1 MRKRS
6 DKARILQNTKR
17 NGFRVLGVSAI
28 LATITVFMAVNF
40 SVMVDPSSA
49 QVAECTTGGSITGT
63 VFNDYNNNGV
73 QDAGEPGIPGVEVS
87 GYLSSTTGT
96 ASAGTACE
104 TISTAGSEGQY
115 SFEPASFPVRM
126 EFTLPDSLQDYLK
139 PGPAGG
145 TTVQFVNAASGGID
159 VAFHDPAD
167 FCEANFE
174 FSTTCFAY
182 GVSTNITT
190 PQDAVVS
197 IDYNTPGV
205 IITAT
210 GSRVDAAPHTVEAQ
224 TADVGSVLGLA
235 YSGKDERLF
244 ASAWVKRHVDLGPE
258 GAGAIYTI
266 DRNTNT
272 PQLYFDINSLP
283 GAPAGAVTNRPDAV
297 PTSGWP
303 SAISPAKHLFFDVD
317 AYLKVGTTGIGD
329 IDLSPDDKTLFAV
342 NMNDK
347 QLYIMPA
354 DSATIPVAASD
365 VTTVAIPNT
374 CANAADARPMA
385 LGYNNGKM
393 YVGSVC
399 SAESI
404 VDALPLTNPTVTNDI
419 TFTYSAE
426 FDALFG
432 NTFYAEVFEYDIA
445 TSTFNPAPVVTVD
458 LTYQRGCI
466 FRLGMSATPSTP
478 ASCADVNATTN
489 WRPWQS
495 DWTQVFNDTY
505 SSGNTANDGAGNPV
519 EYPQPI
525 LSDIE
530 FDGEDMILGLRDLN
544 GDRTGHAAGAPSTA
558 IPAPGFAPTQT
569 FRGAGLGDT
578 LRACS
583 TGAGFSL
590 ENNGACGVAT
600 TVGADNNEG
609 PGGGEYYW
617 NDQTP
622 GGPNNT
628 ASNSFPV
635 DFDAGHEE
643 SGLGMLM
650 QVAGQPQVVVPSVDV
665 TEFYD
670 AGFIYFNNTT
680 GASDKRVKLYD
691 SVVDFNN
698 GSVDADPEGDGLL
711 AGKGNGIGDLEAI
724 CQAAPIQIGNLLWID
739 SNSNGVQ
746 DPGEIGAAGVVI
758 ELFKSPD
765 LTTPIATATTDANGN
780 YYFSS
785 AVGTD
790 TASAIYSIGDL
801 LPEMDYVIRVAQNQ
815 AGTPIE
821 TLFPT
826 LTNSST
832 GLNGDI
838 RDSDAISTTAGS
850 TVVLEVPVTTGV
862 IGENDHSFDI
872 GFSPIE
878 VQEMFRD
885 WGDLPDTYATSANL
899 NGPNHILVDG
909 LRMGACVDG
918 ETDGG
923 PSALAVGDDENQPT
937 STAGGSG
944 TCDPTGDDEDG
955 ILFRTFT
962 PQTDAGFA
970 SGVAVCTAIDV
981 FVTAFVPTTAT
992 ADGVLNA
999 WADLDADGSF
1009 SSAEQFVTNNAVNGA
1024 LVNST
1029 TPLNFPAPQA
1039 GATEPLGTV
1048 QAVIGLQIP
1057 CDQTLVG
1064 QNIGFRFRYTSG
1076 SGVGGDAPFG
1086 QANNGEVEDYILPVF
1101 GWDFGDSPENVD
1113 PSDPFTY
1120 ETTIPTVLNGN
1131 YKNSTDPAT
1140 AAGGAR
1146 HIVIPGGVRLGS
1158 SVETELD
1165 GQVSGGDS
1173 DTNTGGDGSNEED
1186 GWGISESTIL
1196 TSRWD
1201 NGQDGFLRVNVS
1213 QVDPDLGACVYGF
1226 IDWEG
1231 NGFAQGV
1238 TSTGVQHVTADGEAT
1253 IVFPATIERDSFFD
1267 GAGDNRGAY
1276 VRLRVIDGTGNP
1288 TDCAAVTA
1296 SPDNDFVLLPG
1307 NASGYACSGEVED
1320 YFLNFTPTAVTL
1332 QDFVAVQASTNQA
1345 ILLIVLFTLL
1355 AATGVALVG
1364 YRRSRES

>member
-1 MRKRS
+1 MRKRIGNTGNL
-6 DKARILQNTKR
+6 RNTKR
-17 NGFRVLGVSAI
+17 NSFRLLGVSAL
-28 LATITVFMAVNF
+28 LATIAVVMAVNF
-40 SVMVDPSSA
+40 SVFVDTSSA
-49 QVAECTTGGSITGT
+49 QATECVAGGSITGT

-96 ASAGTACE
+96 ASAGTTCLTVA
-104 TISTAGSEGQY
+104 TAGSEGQY
-115 SFEPASFPVRM
+115 TFEPASYPVRM
-126 EFTLPDSLQDYLK
+126 EFALPESLQTYLK
-139 PGPAGG
+139 AGPAGG

-182 GVSTNITT
+182 GVSTAITT

-197 IDYNTPGV
+197 IDYNTAGI

-210 GSRVDAAPHTVEAQ
+210 GSRVDAEPHTVESQ

-235 YSGKDERLF
+235 YNGKDEQLF
-244 ASAWVKRHVDLGPE
+244 ASAWVKRHVELGPD
-258 GAGAIYTI
+258 GAGAIYVI
-266 DRNTNT
+266 DRDTNT
-272 PQLYFDINSLP
+272 TQLYFDVNSLP
-283 GAPAGAVTNRPDAV
+283 GTPAGVVNNRPDAV

-303 SAISPAKHLFFDVD
+303 SSVSPAKHLFFDTD
-317 AYLKVGTTGIGD
+317 AYLKAGTTGIGD

-354 DSATIPVAASD
+354 DSATVPVPASD
-365 VTTVAIPNT
+365 VTAVAIPNT
-374 CANAADARPMA
+374 CTDASDARPMA

-404 VDALPLTNPTVTNDI
+404 VDDLPLTNPTVTNDI

-432 NTFYAEVFEYDIA
+432 NTFYAEVFEYDLA
-445 TSTFNPAPVVTVD
+445 TEAFNPTPVLTVD

-466 FRLGMSATPSTP
+466 FREGLGVVAFSPTECFGPGAT
-478 ASCADVNATTN
+478 AN

-495 DWTQVFNDTY
+495 DWTQVFDNAF
-505 SSGNTANDGAGNPV
+505 SSGDTSNDGAGNPV

-530 FDGEDMILGLRDLN
+530 FDGEDMILGLRDIN

-558 IPAPGFAPTQT
+558 IPAPGFPPTQT

-590 ENNGACGVAT
+590 ENNGTCGTVT
-600 TVGADNNEG
+600 TAGAGANEG

-628 ASNSFPV
+628 ASNAYPV
-635 DFDAGHEE
+635 DNAAGHEE

-650 QVAGQPQVVVPSVDV
+650 QVAGQDQVVVPSVDV
-665 TEFYD
+665 SEFYD

-680 GASDKRVKLYD
+680 GESDKRVKLYD
-691 SVVDFNN
+691 SVVDFSD
-698 GSVDADPEGDGLL
+698 GSIDASPTDAGLL

-724 CQAAPIQIGNLLWID
+724 CQAAPLQIGNLIWVD
-739 SNSNGVQ
+739 QNSNGVQ
-746 DPGEIGAAGVVI
+746 DPGEPGAAGVVV

-785 AVGTD
+785 GVGTD
-790 TASAIYSIGDL
+790 TASSIYGIADL

-821 TLFPT
+821 NLFPT
-826 LTNSST
+826 LTNSPSGT
-832 GLNGDI
+832 NGDI
-838 RDSDAISTTAGS
+838 RDSDGISTTAAS
-850 TVVLEVPVTTGV
+850 VPVLEVTLTTGV

-872 GFSPIE
+872 GFSPVE
-878 VQEMFRD
+878 VAELFRD
-885 WGDLPDTYATSANL
+885 WGDLPDSYTTSANL

-918 ETDGG
+918 EADGG
-923 PSALAVGDDENQPT
+923 PSATALGDDENQPP

-944 TCDPTGDDEDG
+944 VCDPLGDDEDG

-962 PQTDAGFA
+962 PNDAG
-970 SGVAVCTAIDV
+970 VAICTEIDV
-981 FVTAFVPTTAT
+981 FVTAFVPSSVS

-1009 SSAEQFVTNNAVNGA
+1009 SSAEQFVTNNVVNGA
-1024 LVNST
+1024 IVDST

-1039 GATEPLGTV
+1039 GTSDPLDTV

-1057 CDQTLVG
+1057 CDQALIG
-1064 QNIGFRFRYTSG
+1064 QNIGFRFRFTG
-1076 SGVGGDAPFG
+1076 GTGVGGDAPFG
-1086 QANNGEVEDYILPVF
+1086 QATNGEVEDYILPVY
-1101 GWDFGDSPENVD
+1101 GWDFGDRPETVD
-1113 PSDPFTY
+1113 PTDPFSN
-1120 ETTIPTVLNGN
+1120 ETTIPSTLDGDF
-1131 YKNSTDPAT
+1131 KDTTDPAT
-1140 AAGGAR
+1140 IAGGAR
-1146 HIVIPGGVRLGS
+1146 HIVIPGGVRLGTL
-1158 SVETELD
+1158 VDTELD
-1165 GQVSGGDS
+1165 GQVSSGNS
-1173 DTNTGGDGSNEED
+1173 DTNTGGDGDDED
-1186 GWGISESTIL
+1186 GWAISESTIL

-1201 NGQDGFLRVNVS
+1201 NGQDGFIRVNVS
-1213 QVDPDLGACVYGF
+1213 NVDPTLGACVYGF

-1231 NGFAQGV
+1231 DGFTTGV
-1238 TSTGVQHVTADGEAT
+1238 MSTGVQHVTADGEAT
-1253 IVFPATIERDSFFD
+1253 IVFPATAERDAFFD
-1267 GAGDNRGAY
+1267 GSGGNRGAY
-1276 VRLRVIDGTGNP
+1276 LRFRVIDGTGNP

-1320 YFLNFTPTAVTL
+1320 YFLNFTPTAVTM
-1332 QDFVAVQASTNQA
+1332 QDFEAIQASTNQT
-1345 ILLIVLFTLL
+1345 ILLIILVVLM
-1355 AATGVALVG
+1355 AATAVAVVG
-1364 YRRSRES
+1364 YRRSREF